1 MRISISRVAGGVILL
16 LLTIIISRGNSL
28 PKRAI
33 ATSFVYL
40 TDTTSKPASGKERI
54 YIENVDLWKY
64 DRDIDTFAQ
73 LLVGNVVFRHN
84 DALMYCDSAKLYQA
98 QNRFEGYG
106 AVRIEQG
113 DSLEI
118 TCAYIDYDGMTLL
131 ARLREAV
138 VMTHGENTLYT
149 DSLDYD
155 RKTGKGYYFD
165 SGSISDTLNVLSSV
179 YGTYDTHTKKVV
191 FEENVVLDNPNFMLY
206 TDQLNY
212 DTETKLADI
221 ISPSRI
227 VGDSGVIYTSRG
239 TYDTDNDLAYLMER
253 PVLVSGT
260 RQMTGDSIFYD
271 RGAMRA
277 EMYGHINMKDTA
289 QQVALNGNF
298 AVYHED
304 IGYGFA
310 NDSAYITEYSSEDTL
325 YMHAKVM
332 EMIKVDSVNNLFKGI
347 GNARLY
353 RRDIQAVA
361 DSIIYPTA
369 DSVMTCYGK
378 PYIWSGASQVTG
390 DTISLYIRNGAMDY
404 AHIRDNAY
412 LSSKVDEEKHF
423 DQMRGREILAF
434 FSEQEMDSVWTRGN
448 AEVIYYSLNPDS
460 IATEHIKAQC
470 SSILIQFEDQELDKV
485 KLMGRQVGTITPIFL
500 VEESQ
505 LYYPDFV
512 WYPEGRPTSF
522 TDIFRK
528 TPKPGEATETDPKED
543 PLNNPSTPSPPTTP
557 NPPSTTKTKP
567 SSESDP
573 SPETT

>member
-1 MRISISRVAGGVILL
+1 
-16 LLTIIISRGNSL
+16 
-28 PKRAI
+28 
-33 ATSFVYL
+33 
-40 TDTTSKPASGKERI
+40 
-54 YIENVDLWKY
+54 
-64 DRDIDTFAQ
+64 
-73 LLVGNVVFRHN
+73 
-84 DALMYCDSAKLYQA
+84 
-98 QNRFEGYG
+98 
-106 AVRIEQG
+106 
-113 DSLEI
+113 
-118 TCAYIDYDGMTLL
+118 
-131 ARLREAV
+131 
-138 VMTHGENTLYT
+138 MTHGENTLYT

-423 DQMRGREILAF
+423 DQMRGREILAY

-448 AEVIYYSLNPDS
+448 AEVIYY
-460 IATEHIKAQC
+460 
-470 SSILIQFEDQELDKV
+470 
-485 KLMGRQVGTITPIFL
+485 R
-500 VEESQ
+500 
-505 LYYPDFV
+505 
-512 WYPEGRPTSF
+512 
-522 TDIFRK
+522 
-528 TPKPGEATETDPKED
+528 
-543 PLNNPSTPSPPTTP
+543 PPTQIALLP
-557 NPPSTTKTKP
+557 NTSKPNAAPS
-567 SSESDP
+567 
-573 SPETT
+573 